1 MIKLR
6 QKVAVTL
13 TSLCTFCHA
22 QALRSLQQAQH
33 EMASARAEA
42 EASRKLA
49 ASETSQLESRAAS
62 MQAEAAVATEQRIG
76 LAARLREVEQ
86 REVGGGVWLHA

>member
-1 MIKLR
+1 MTNRGQSGAMPLR
-6 QKVAVTL
+6 L
-13 TSLCTFCHA
+13 LCPLCHA

-49 ASETSQLESRAAS
+49 ASEASQLESRAAS

-76 LAARLREVEQ
+76 LAARLREMEQ